1 VVWDSPFE
9 PKSEQ
14 EEFEF
19 RARAEADFLIGK
31 ANLNVEGTSRAD
43 QYAAWIVANKDK
55 KGTPEFNTVAAAY
68 REAKGDTTPVVST
81 GPKLDATSA
90 QSPQSMASVGSR
102 ALGNLIP
109 SAGKFIADTA
119 EGLYTAATNPL
130 ETIGG
135 ALDIG
140 AGALANAMP
149 NKMRQAYDKY
159 VDYNPEATQRSV
171 QSANA
176 VGQYAKQRFGGV
188 EELKETLATDPVGA
202 LGDVSML
209 LSGGSMSAAKI
220 GKLQKLAK
228 ALETAG
234 NVTNPLLPIQ
244 KAAGMSM
251 QGVGNAAKYYAGMKT
266 GTGAE
271 PISQAVTAGRT
282 GEKTFVENMR
292 GEVPSVNVL
301 DDAKSNLSAMIK
313 QKQADYR
320 QNMANVTSD
329 KTVLD
334 VQPITDAVDNGIQSN
349 SFKGVPKDD
358 KAAAYLQ
365 NAKTEIDNW
374 QFKDPAEFHTPEGLD
389 ALKQRVGSILE
400 SIPYQE
406 ANSRRV
412 VGNVYNEIKNQIGKQ
427 APTYADTMKAY
438 SEASD
443 LISEIEK
450 TLSLRPG
457 ASVDTSMRKLQSLMR
472 NNVNTN
478 YGQRL
483 TLATELEN
491 QGGRSLRPALAG
503 QALSSFT
510 PRGLQGAVTGPTSYL
525 AYGAGGVPL
534 AISDLISSS
543 PRAVGEMAY
552 KVGQGQRLAG
562 KAASKIPIT
571 AKQARLAALLAAQ
584 QEQAR

>member
-1 VVWDSPFE
+1 MANNWDVVS
-9 PKSEQ
+9 
-14 EEFEF
+14 
-19 RARAEADFLIGK
+19 
-31 ANLNVEGTSRAD
+31 V
-43 QYAAWIVANKDK
+43 
-55 KGTPEFNTVAAAY
+55 TPTTAAASPW
-68 REAKGDTTPVVST
+68 DVVSTTPVVST
-81 GPKLDATSA
+81 GPKLDAISA

-109 SAGKFIADTA
+109 SAGKFIANTA
-119 EGLYTAATNPL
+119 EGLYSAAAHPL

-149 NKMRQAYDKY
+149 DQMRQAYDKY
-159 VDYNPEATQRSV
+159 IDYNPEATQRSV

-176 VGQYAKQRFGGV
+176 VGQYAKKRFGGV
-188 EELKETLATDPVGA
+188 EEIKNTLATDPVGA

-209 LSGGSMSAAKI
+209 LSGGGMAAAKI
-220 GKLQKLAK
+220 GKLQQLAK

-244 KAAGMSM
+244 KAAEMSM
-251 QGVGNAAKYYAGMKT
+251 QGVGNAAKYYAGLKAGT
-266 GTGAE
+266 GTE

-282 GEKTFVENMR
+282 GEQTFVKNMR
-292 GEVPSVNVL
+292 GEVPITDVL
-301 DDAKSNLSAMIK
+301 DNAKSDLSAMK
-313 QKQADYR
+313 QQKQADYR
-320 QNMANVTSD
+320 QNMASVTGD

-334 VQPITDAVDNGIQSN
+334 VQPIADAVDNGIQSN

-365 NAKTEIDNW
+365 KAKSEIDDW

-406 ANSRRV
+406 VNSRRV
-412 VGNVYNEIKNQIGKQ
+412 VGNVYNEIKTQIGKQ
-427 APTYADTMKAY
+427 APTYANTMKAY

-443 LISEIEK
+443 LINEIEK
-450 TLSLRPG
+450 SLSLG
-457 ASVDTSMRKLQSLMR
+457 QKASIDTSMRKLQSLMR

-483 TLATELEN
+483 NLATELEN
-491 QGGRSLRPALAG
+491 QGGRELRPALAG
-503 QALSSFT
+503 QALNSFT
-510 PRGLQGAVTGPTSYL
+510 PRGLQGAVTAPTSYL
-525 AYGAGGVPL
+525 AYGVGGVPL
-534 AISDLISSS
+534 AISDLLSSS
-543 PRAVGEMAY
+543 PRAVGEIAY
-552 KVGQGQRLAG
+552 KAGQGQRLAG
-562 KAASKIPIT
+562 KVASKIPIT
-571 AKQARLAALLAAQ
+571 ARQARLAALLAAQ
-584 QEQAR
+584 QEQAQ